1 MTSCW
6 IQRRDTKQICNHK
19 IVFIS
24 GSVSLRLLA
33 GSLPLGGDGRYFN
46 GNNFNSTP
54 DPGFVV
60 MTSQWPSQVLSHHRL
75 SPSCDMVSVGVIA
88 LTMWL
93 CCSFL
98 MITAP
103 VQCFILIYFWN
114 WLLTWAGEWNRW
126 LLPHNNRDPWNIN
139 ISLVDVFIFHSPVS
153 TLPVIPL
160 QVLIA

>member
-1 MTSCW
+1 MTSCR

-33 GSLPLGGDGRYFN
+33 GSLPPGGDRRYFN

-88 LTMWL
+88 LTM
-93 CCSFL
+93 
-98 MITAP
+98 
-103 VQCFILIYFWN
+103 
-114 WLLTWAGEWNRW
+114 
-126 LLPHNNRDPWNIN
+126 
-139 ISLVDVFIFHSPVS
+139 
-153 TLPVIPL
+153 
-160 QVLIA
+160 